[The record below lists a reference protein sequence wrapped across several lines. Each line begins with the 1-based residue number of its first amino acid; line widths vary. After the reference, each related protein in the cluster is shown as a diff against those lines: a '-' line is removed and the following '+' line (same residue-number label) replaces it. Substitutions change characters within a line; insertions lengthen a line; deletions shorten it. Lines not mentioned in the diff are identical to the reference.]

1 MEQVQAEAD
10 RADKAEKALALK
22 TAVGFREL
30 DLYTGLIL
38 PSSIITIGTVEHC
51 YEALER
57 RVDYQCE

>member
-30 DLYTGLIL
+30 DLCTGLIL
-38 PSSIITIGTVEHC
+38 PSSIVTLGTVKHC
-51 YEALER
+51 YEALEC